1 MFSFPRS
8 SLGLALS
15 SSSLISRVHVE
26 CSIKLAI
33 SSCSVSTWISKFH
46 DLFEAGPLAC
56 FESGVL
62 KVPLRA
68 AAIEKG
74 ARGALRFANDGALMG
89 VRAPRLRR
97 KKALAIFD
105 FGDRPAGALIGADF
119 GLGMDVT

>member
-1 MFSFPRS
+1 M
-8 SLGLALS
+8 
-15 SSSLISRVHVE
+15 HVE

-46 DLFEAGPLAC
+46 DFFEAEPLAC

-68 AAIEKG
+68 SAIENG
-74 ARGALRFANDGALMG
+74 ARGALRFVKYGGLMG

-97 KKALAIFD
+97 EKALAIFD
-105 FGDRPAGALIGADF
+105 FGDRPAGALIGADL
-119 GLGMDVT
+119 GLGIDVT